1 MNFNYYEFLEIDK
14 SADKKT
20 IKKAYNRLA
29 MVHHPD
35 KNQNSKESEELMK
48 KLNEAKE
55 VLLDESKRN
64 LFDDELNAKET
75 SKEPEPVVNNFHT
88 SYSPVKYEPIIFL
101 KIALVVVVIAT
112 VVYFL
117 FKNEDVAIE

>member
-1 MNFNYYEFLEIDK
+1 MIIIETGLYCNAEICSTSLTVIAIVNAPFEFVI
-14 SADKKT
+14 
-20 IKKAYNRLA
+20 
-29 MVHHPD
+29 VP
-35 KNQNSKESEELMK
+35 
-48 KLNEAKE
+48 
-55 VLLDESKRN
+55 